1 VAGEAQEAAVVI
13 VAIFRL
19 VAVLCAEAFVD
30 EAAAVIVAA
39 IMIVVVA
46 EEPAHPLPYKNG

>member
-1 VAGEAQEAAVVI
+1 MAGEAQEAAVVI